1 MDLTV
6 NQNGYERI
14 KNSTWFGEN
23 LLIIN
28 QMAKWTPFFS
38 S

>member
-14 KNSTWFGEN
+14 KNSTWFEEN
-23 LLIIN
+23 FIIIN
-28 QMAKWTPFFS
+28 S
-38 S
+38 NG